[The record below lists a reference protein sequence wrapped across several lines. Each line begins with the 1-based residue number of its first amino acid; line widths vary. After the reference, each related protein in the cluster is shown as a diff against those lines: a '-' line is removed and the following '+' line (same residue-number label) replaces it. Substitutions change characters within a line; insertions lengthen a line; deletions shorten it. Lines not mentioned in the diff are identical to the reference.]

1 MSYAAITGWG
11 KCLPPAVL
19 ANSDFET
26 LMDTTDEWI
35 TGRTGIK
42 ERRIAAAETSDMA
55 AVAGRRALAAAG
67 ITPDDVD
74 LVILATCTPDRLVP
88 GAAAMVQEKIG
99 AGSAGAVDVNAAC
112 SGFIYALVM
121 GTALVRAGSAD
132 RVLVIGAEK
141 LSTWIDLRDRSTAVL
156 FGDGAGA
163 VVLEPSDVPAG
174 LMASELGSDGA
185 LADILTVKGSGTE
198 ALVDGTPGDTRI
210 EMEGREVFKRAV
222 TTMGDAAAR
231 VLAAAGLDLADVD
244 LLVPHQANAR
254 IIDATARRLGLGEER
269 VFTNIGSYGN
279 TSAASIPIA
288 LTEAVEQGRIA
299 PGSDIVLVAFGGGL
313 TWAAG
318 LLRWGERIEPV
329 GESSAML
336 PSSTESGM
344 ELIRRRQRAREASW
358 DG

>member
-1 MSYAAITGWG
+1 
-11 KCLPPAVL
+11 
-19 ANSDFET
+19 
-26 LMDTTDEWI
+26 
-35 TGRTGIK
+35 
-42 ERRIAAAETSDMA
+42 
-55 AVAGRRALAAAG
+55 
-67 ITPDDVD
+67 
-74 LVILATCTPDRLVP
+74 
-88 GAAAMVQEKIG
+88 
-99 AGSAGAVDVNAAC
+99 
-112 SGFIYALVM
+112 
-121 GTALVRAGSAD
+121 
-132 RVLVIGAEK
+132 
-141 LSTWIDLRDRSTAVL
+141 
-156 FGDGAGA
+156 
-163 VVLEPSDVPAG
+163 
-174 LMASELGSDGA
+174 
-185 LADILTVKGSGTE
+185 
-198 ALVDGTPGDTRI
+198 
-210 EMEGREVFKRAV
+210 MEGREVFKRAV